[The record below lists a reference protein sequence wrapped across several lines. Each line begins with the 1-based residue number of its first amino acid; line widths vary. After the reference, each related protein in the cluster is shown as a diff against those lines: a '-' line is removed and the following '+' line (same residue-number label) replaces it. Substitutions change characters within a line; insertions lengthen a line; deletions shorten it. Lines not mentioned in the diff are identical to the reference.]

1 METPIWRQTNWG
13 SGKAHIQMWRP
24 LFGRVGRIGLYG
36 PVYPVPGLAT
46 KNTEKVRD
54 ATTVFAFSVL
64 VVTSTLSPEEVP
76 KMVYLCASE
85 VQFQKCQVGLRQ
97 ATFCAANLNMYA

>member
-1 METPIWRQTNWG
+1 LAANQLGIGKGPYTNVEAAFWP
-13 SGKAHIQMWRP
+13 SWPNRP
-24 LFGRVGRIGLYG
+24 VWAGL
-36 PVYPVPGLAT
+36 PLPGLAT

>member
-1 METPIWRQTNWG
+1 
-13 SGKAHIQMWRP
+13 MWRP

-36 PVYPVPGLAT
+36 TVYPIPGLVT

-54 ATTVFAFSVL
+54 ATTVFAFSIL

-76 KMVYLCASE
+76 KNRILRSTILKVSSRPKTGYFLFCKLKYLC
-85 VQFQKCQVGLRQ
+85 
-97 ATFCAANLNMYA
+97 LNVYFVPIN